1 MSELSLATRELKVGA
16 RRETQDWRGGLL
28 LRHHAGER
36 HRRERQHLLA
46 RASQQW
52 VSSAYVSRRRLD
64 LRSFASEGS
73 RDRHCDSYVFVRGV
87 RAKGTGTMLRR
98 VCSIAARGDR
108 AERLLASAAI
118 PRGFASSAASGG
130 WWGRGTSSS
139 TDDDG
144 SNVTSTSGSVEE
156 TSAAWAS
163 QTVTRSDNAALH
175 EAASTSGFD
184 PVGVT
189 AAALEAAH
197 ATTGLPWWAT
207 IACGAVA
214 VRVALFP
221 FTVKQAKAG
230 ALLNTAIA
238 RARDRDGKPP
248 RDVKSVLAAASELRR
263 ATDGVSLGWLIGGPL
278 IQLPTFVAAVMSVR
292 RLVADDAVAAKGLSS
307 GGALWF
313 PDLTE
318 VAVHVDTAT
327 APMGV
332 YGAILPVAVAG
343 ALFAN
348 INNAWGG
355 AAEKSKPALALK
367 LFMEWLTV
375 PTLLVGLTLPQAV
388 HMYWLPAS
396 VTALAQGAI
405 MRTSAARKAL
415 GIDPALARIPRA
427 ERGGATG
434 DDARR
439 AEEALADL
447 DLSKSARGRG
457 DASARRPAIVF
468 ERDLETIEAEALR
481 EAAEATA
488 AEKTEDAERILAR
501 AAAEETCAA
510 PGGVPAE
517 TPSSS
522 SLLSA
527 AAHPAV
533 LFALGQTRA
542 KLRRWRGA
550 AAAYE
555 ACAAGETDAE
565 RRGRA
570 LVGAG
575 VALASSG
582 DVAGAAAR
590 LEAALASRPRD
601 VSCMI
606 SLAAV
611 RKKQGDAR
619 AALAVLERA
628 AAIAPEVRARF
639 IEPLE
644 RETRAA
650 KARRDGERAREKNKN
665 AARGSPRGNGKGGK
679 GNRRR

>member
-1 MSELSLATRELKVGA
+1 
-16 RRETQDWRGGLL
+16 
-28 LRHHAGER
+28 
-36 HRRERQHLLA
+36 
-46 RASQQW
+46 
-52 VSSAYVSRRRLD
+52 
-64 LRSFASEGS
+64 
-73 RDRHCDSYVFVRGV
+73 
-87 RAKGTGTMLRR
+87 MLRR

-163 QTVTRSDNAALH
+163 QTVTRSDTAALH

-415 GIDPALARIPRA
+415 GIDPALARISSSVSGEMDDA
-427 ERGGATG
+427 ERGAAG
-434 DDARR
+434 DDGR
-439 AEEALADL
+439 AEALADAE
-447 DLSKSARGRG
+447 ARDRG

-468 ERDLETIEAEALR
+468 ERDLETGEAEALR

-501 AAAEETCAA
+501 AAA
-510 PGGVPAE
+510 AE
-517 TPSSS
+517 TPSAPGGKTVSS
-522 SLLSA
+522 SSSSSHLSA
-527 AAHPAV
+527 TAHPAV
-533 LFALGQTRA
+533 LFALAQTRA

-550 AAAYE
+550 AAAYD
-555 ACAAGETDAE
+555 ACAAGETENE

-570 LVGAG
+570 LAGAG
-575 VALASSG
+575 VAWANAG
-582 DVAGAAAR
+582 DSAGAAAR
-590 LEAALASRPRD
+590 LEAALVVRPRD

-619 AALAVLERA
+619 EALAVLERA
-628 AAIAPEVRARF
+628 AALAPEVRARF

-644 RETRAA
+644 RETLGQKKKTPAVSR
-650 KARRDGERAREKNKN
+650 KPTRERRD
-665 AARGSPRGNGKGGK
+665 AARGRGGGGK
-679 GNRRR
+679 RQ

>member
-1 MSELSLATRELKVGA
+1 
-16 RRETQDWRGGLL
+16 
-28 LRHHAGER
+28 
-36 HRRERQHLLA
+36 
-46 RASQQW
+46 
-52 VSSAYVSRRRLD
+52 
-64 LRSFASEGS
+64 
-73 RDRHCDSYVFVRGV
+73 
-87 RAKGTGTMLRR
+87 MLRR
-98 VCSIAARGDR
+98 LCSISARGDR
-108 AERLLASAAI
+108 AQRLLTSAAI

-130 WWGRGTSSS
+130 RWGLGTSSS

-144 SNVTSTSGSVEE
+144 SNLTSTSGSVDE

-163 QTVTRSDNAALH
+163 QTVAQSDVPALH
-175 EAASTSGFD
+175 DAASMSGFD
-184 PVGVT
+184 PVGLT

-197 ATTGLPWWAT
+197 TTTGLPWWAT

-214 VRVALFP
+214 VRAGLFP

-248 RDVKSVLAAASELRR
+248 RDLASVLAAASELRR

-415 GIDPALARIPRA
+415 GIDPALAHIPNRRIA
-427 ERGGATG
+427 ERGATE
-434 DDARR
+434 DDGR
-439 AEEALADL
+439 AEALADAE
-447 DLSKSARGRG
+447 ARDRG

-468 ERDLETIEAEALR
+468 ERDLETSEVEALR

-501 AAAEETCAA
+501 AAAAVT
-510 PGGVPAE
+510 PGEKTV
-517 TPSSS
+517 SSS
-522 SLLSA
+522 SSSSSSSSPLSA

-533 LFALGQTRA
+533 LFALAQTRA

-550 AAAYE
+550 AAAYD
-555 ACAAGETDAE
+555 ACAAGETENE

-570 LVGAG
+570 LAGAG
-575 VALASSG
+575 VAKASSG
-582 DVAGAAAR
+582 DAAGAASR
-590 LEAALASRPRD
+590 LEAALVVRPRD

-611 RKKQGDAR
+611 RKKQGDPR
-619 AALAVLERA
+619 EALAVLERA

-644 RETRAA
+644 RETRAKPSA
-650 KARRDGERAREKNKN
+650 AGRRDGDKARGKKNAV
-665 AARGSPRGNGKGGK
+665 AARGRGPRGGK
-679 GNRRR
+679 RRGDDEPAF

>member
-1 MSELSLATRELKVGA
+1 
-16 RRETQDWRGGLL
+16 
-28 LRHHAGER
+28 
-36 HRRERQHLLA
+36 
-46 RASQQW
+46 
-52 VSSAYVSRRRLD
+52 
-64 LRSFASEGS
+64 
-73 RDRHCDSYVFVRGV
+73 
-87 RAKGTGTMLRR
+87 
-98 VCSIAARGDR
+98 
-108 AERLLASAAI
+108 
-118 PRGFASSAASGG
+118 
-130 WWGRGTSSS
+130 
-139 TDDDG
+139 
-144 SNVTSTSGSVEE
+144 VTSTSGSVEE

-163 QTVTRSDNAALH
+163 QTVTRSDTAALH

-427 ERGGATG
+427 ERGATG
-434 DDARR
+434 DDGRR

-447 DLSKSARGRG
+447 ESESARDQIG

-468 ERDLETIEAEALR
+468 ERDLETGEAEALR

-501 AAAEETCAA
+501 AAA
-510 PGGVPAE
+510 AE
-517 TPSSS
+517 TPSAPEGKTVSS
-522 SLLSA
+522 SSSSSSSSSPLSA

-533 LFALGQTRA
+533 LFALAQTRA

-550 AAAYE
+550 AAAYD
-555 ACAAGETDAE
+555 ACAAGETENE

-570 LVGAG
+570 LAGAG
-575 VALASSG
+575 VAWANAG
-582 DVAGAAAR
+582 DAACAAAR
-590 LEAALASRPRD
+590 LEAALVVRPRD
-601 VSCMI
+601 LDCMI

-611 RKKQGDAR
+611 RKKQGDAPE
-619 AALAVLERA
+619 ALAVLERA
-628 AAIAPEVRARF
+628 AALAPEVRARF

-644 RETRAA
+644 RETLGQKKPKKTRESVSRISTRE
-650 KARRDGERAREKNKN
+650 RRDA
-665 AARGSPRGNGKGGK
+665 PRGRGGGGK
-679 GNRRR
+679 RQ

>member
-1 MSELSLATRELKVGA
+1 
-16 RRETQDWRGGLL
+16 
-28 LRHHAGER
+28 
-36 HRRERQHLLA
+36 
-46 RASQQW
+46 
-52 VSSAYVSRRRLD
+52 
-64 LRSFASEGS
+64 
-73 RDRHCDSYVFVRGV
+73 VFVRGV

-375 PTLLVGLTLPQAV
+375 PTLLIGLTLPQAV

-427 ERGGATG
+427 ERGATG
-434 DDARR
+434 DDGRR

-447 DLSKSARGRG
+447 ESESARDQIG

-468 ERDLETIEAEALR
+468 ERDLETGEAEALR

-501 AAAEETCAA
+501 AAA
-510 PGGVPAE
+510 AE
-517 TPSSS
+517 TPSAPEGKTVSS
-522 SLLSA
+522 SSSSSSSSPLSA

-533 LFALGQTRA
+533 LFALAQTRA

-550 AAAYE
+550 AAAYD
-555 ACAAGETDAE
+555 ACAAGETENE

-570 LVGAG
+570 LAGAG
-575 VALASSG
+575 VAWANAG
-582 DVAGAAAR
+582 DAAGAAAR
-590 LEAALASRPRD
+590 LEAALVVRPRD
-601 VSCMI
+601 LDCMI

-619 AALAVLERA
+619 EALAVLERA
-628 AAIAPEVRARF
+628 AALAPEVRARF

-644 RETRAA
+644 RETLGQKKPKKTRESVSRISTRE
-650 KARRDGERAREKNKN
+650 RRDA
-665 AARGSPRGNGKGGK
+665 PRGRGGGGK
-679 GNRRR
+679 RQ